1 MPTPSARLGI
11 PNYTETDT
19 PVDIPAAWI
28 ARTAILD
35 TLVPIS
41 QSTLAQRPVSSPS
54 TAGIVGRQ
62 ATITG
67 EVDSPR
73 LDVDLGNGW
82 FTVGPPIKDGDPT
95 IPGSRSLGTN
105 AGQAAP
111 GNSTSLFMPGD
122 LKMSAAVNPSPGW
135 LLCDGSAVSRSN
147 FAALWAAIGSS
158 FGTGDGST
166 TFNLP
171 DYRGRTIVGAGAGGG
186 LTNRAMGAKG
196 GEENHLL
203 VPVESGINGNGYTGT
218 VSSDHSHSFN
228 VNTGVDSPDH
238 AHGDSGHAHGGY
250 GRADINTGNTG
261 NWIAVTAWGG
271 SGGGTFAASAAIGG
285 ATARHAHNVSGNTGG
300 ISANHNHSF
309 VARNADAAHNNMQPY
324 TVANV
329 FIKT

>member
-41 QSTLAQRPVSSPS
+41 SSALAQRPVSSPS
-54 TAGIVGRQ
+54 TAGIIGRQ
-62 ATITG
+62 AIVTG

-73 LDVDLGNGW
+73 LDVDLGNSW

-95 IPGSRSLGTN
+95 IPGSRSLGSG

-135 LLCDGSAVSRSN
+135 LLCDGSAVSRST

-158 FGTGDGST
+158 FGVGDGST

-203 VPVESGINGNGYTGT
+203 VPVESGVNSNGSTGT
-218 VSSDHSHSFN
+218 VSSDHSHSFS
-228 VNTGVDSPDH
+228 VTTGTDSPDH
-238 AHGDSGHAHGGY
+238 AHGDSGHVHSVF
-250 GRADINTGNTG
+250 GRTDINQGTSG
-261 NWIAVTAWGG
+261 NWAAVTSWGG
-271 SGGGTFAASAAIGG
+271 ATTTGAASAAIGG
-285 ATARHAHNVSGNTGG
+285 ATARHAHSVNGSTGG
-300 ISANHNHSF
+300 ISANHNH
-309 VARNADAAHNNMQPY
+309 ALTGRNADAAHNNMQPY